1 MGHYSQAVRHGGLL
15 YVSGILPVA
24 LQAPVIQTLSFA
36 DQTELVLSHVGAIL
50 SAEDIMPSDI
60 IQVRVY
66 VTSVDNWGIFNEK
79 YARFLGDHKPSRA
92 VVPVPELHHGF
103 DLELELI
110 ARAN

>member
-1 MGHYSQAVRHGGLL
+1 
-15 YVSGILPVA
+15 
-24 LQAPVIQTLSFA
+24 
-36 DQTELVLSHVGAIL
+36 
-50 SAEDIMPSDI
+50 MPSDI

-79 YARFLGDHKPSRA
+79 YARFMGDHKPSRA